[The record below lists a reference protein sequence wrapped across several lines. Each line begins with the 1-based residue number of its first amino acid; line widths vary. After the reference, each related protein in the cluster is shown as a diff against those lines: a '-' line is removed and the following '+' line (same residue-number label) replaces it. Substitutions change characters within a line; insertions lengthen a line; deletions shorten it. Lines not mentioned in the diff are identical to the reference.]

1 MKVVDIAD
9 DIFRELGEPSSLS
22 IPAITFWVRS
32 NVGRLNNAIN
42 TEFAVDEESLEIK
55 RKIDLKPTNIGI
67 DEVTILKKMYSVYFY
82 DTQIRANIKGLETDA
97 VVEVS
102 SDGMRV
108 RKTSKTEIIRYLT
121 SLKRLELEE
130 LNKRPRTRDFRDGGQ
145 RFAGDL
151 FGFEVIREN
160 QTYTPLIP
168 RDGGGYPTRGEPI
181 SGQELLDQRAKE
193 ISKVEQ
199 EILQLQNNIQI
210 LRSGTE

>member
-9 DIFRELGEPSSLS
+9 QIFRELGEPTSLS
-22 IPAITFWVRS
+22 IPAITFWIRS

-42 TEFAVDEESLEIK
+42 TEFSVNSTTLEIE
-55 RKIDLKPTNIGI
+55 RKINTTETNIGI
-67 DEVTILKKMYSVYFY
+67 DEAIIFTKMYSVYYY

-130 LNKRPRTRDFRDGGQ
+130 LNKMINYYRIHKAIPRQ
-145 RFAGDL
+145 VAGDDTTA
-151 FGFEVIREN
+151 GF
-160 QTYTPLIP
+160 YY
-168 RDGGGYPTRGEPI
+168 GGWNTGGMDYNRI
-181 SGQELLDQRAKE
+181 D
-193 ISKVEQ
+193 V
-199 EILQLQNNIQI
+199 
-210 LRSGTE
+210 

>member
-130 LNKRPRTRDFRDGGQ
+130 LNKMINYYRIHKAIPRQ
-145 RFAGDL
+145 VAGDDTTA
-151 FGFEVIREN
+151 GRYI
-160 QTYTPLIP
+160 
-168 RDGGGYPTRGEPI
+168 GGYNTQGGMNYNR
-181 SGQELLDQRAKE
+181 
-193 ISKVEQ
+193 V
-199 EILQLQNNIQI
+199 NF
-210 LRSGTE
+210 

>member
-9 DIFRELGEPSSLS
+9 QIFRELGEPTSLS
-22 IPAITFWVRS
+22 IPPITFWIRS

-42 TEFAVDEESLEIK
+42 TEFSVNSTSLEIE
-55 RKIDLKPTNIGI
+55 RKIGVTETNIGI
-67 DEVTILKKMYSVYFY
+67 DEAIILVKMYSVYYY

-130 LNKRPRTRDFRDGGQ
+130 LNKMINYYRIHKAIPRQ
-145 RFAGDL
+145 VAGDDTQA
-151 FGFEVIREN
+151 GF
-160 QTYTPLIP
+160 YY
-168 RDGGGYPTRGEPI
+168 GGWNTGGMDYNRI
-181 SGQELLDQRAKE
+181 NS
-193 ISKVEQ
+193 
-199 EILQLQNNIQI
+199 
-210 LRSGTE
+210 